1 MAVIIRKTD
10 NDVRVTKR
18 VNTVTVNKNTVA
30 SQFSSFTAAGDS
42 GSSQITNGETL
53 TVSGGTGIDTSGSEN
68 TISVAVDT
76 SVIAT
81 KTYVDEQVSGV
92 NTLAE
97 LTDTNITSPV
107 DGALLKYD
115 TSSSKWI
122 DSNEISG
129 GTFI

>member
-81 KTYVDEQVSGV
+81 KTYVDTQVSTV
-92 NTLAE
+92 NTLEE
-97 LTDTNITSPV
+97 LTDTNITSPAT
-107 DGALLKYD
+107 DSLLQYNG
-115 TSSSKWI
+115 SEWI
-122 DSNEISG
+122 DVTEISG